1 MVYYNQYFSRVV
13 FIPNKSPNQP
23 VFFFAQIEVSCFSPK
38 KSGSSRKFEK
48 FPNSKQQKK
57 IELKPLD

>member
-23 VFFFAQIEVSCFSPK
+23 VVFSLKLRSPAFLPK
-38 KSGSSRKFEK
+38 KVVPAENSRSFQIQS
-48 FPNSKQQKK
+48 NKK
-57 IELKPLD
+57 IKNSNP